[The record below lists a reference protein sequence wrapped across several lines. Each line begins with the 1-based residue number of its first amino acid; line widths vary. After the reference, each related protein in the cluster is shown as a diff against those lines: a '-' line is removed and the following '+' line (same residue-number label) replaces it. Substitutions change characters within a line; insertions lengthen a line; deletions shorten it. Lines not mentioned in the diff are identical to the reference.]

1 MIIDEKGKLFGKI
14 SIIDFA
20 IVAIVILGILGG
32 IFVSFHSADSDNK
45 KELTKVEEGDT
56 LNEFLIE
63 YSLKN
68 VRDITR
74 DALAVGD
81 EVFSVNS
88 GKLIGVIEKIESTP
102 LQEIVSGLDGKMV
115 YADIPE
121 KYHVTLYV
129 KVWGKE
135 TETGCFT
142 QYNHHMSYGDTVPVK
157 TVKVQTSPV
166 VKEITLIPGN
176 TKTASDPDGDLM
188 SSGVVKNEKTTPEK
202 TEEDTVAESVVE
214 KENNE
219 K

>member
-45 KELTKVEEGDT
+45 KKLTKVEEGDT

-102 LQEIVSGLDGKMV
+102 LQEIVSGIDGKMV

-157 TVKVQTSPV
+157 TIKVQTSPV
-166 VKEITLIPGN
+166 VKEITLVPGN
-176 TKTASDPDGDLM
+176 TKIASDPDEDLLP
-188 SSGVVKNEKTTPEK
+188 SVDVKNEKAAPEGA
-202 TEEDTVAESVVE
+202 EEGAAIESVVE
-214 KENNE
+214 KENSE